1 MFDKLALYLK
11 WINNGWLK
19 MVILTW
25 FHEDIL
31 DKKRE
36 SYYVQD
42 DAIPTVENKE
52 CTDIN

>member
-1 MFDKLALYLK
+1 
-11 WINNGWLK
+11 
-19 MVILTW
+19 MVIITW